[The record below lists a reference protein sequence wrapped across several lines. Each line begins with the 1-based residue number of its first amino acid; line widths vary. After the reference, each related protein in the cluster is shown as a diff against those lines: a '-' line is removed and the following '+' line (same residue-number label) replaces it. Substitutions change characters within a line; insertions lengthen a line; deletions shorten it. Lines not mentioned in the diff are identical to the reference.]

1 MCSFRDDQ
9 QGNTAARVN
18 TPANKEKSC
27 MQTYA
32 GVFYQV
38 CIDVSPLLS
47 GSVET
52 LSLSVKTVLQ

>member
-1 MCSFRDDQ
+1 LY
-9 QGNTAARVN
+9 
-18 TPANKEKSC
+18 ANKD
-27 MQTYA
+27 TPYA

-52 LSLSVKTVLQ
+52 LSLSVKTVLIIILYNFAILFF